1 MNLQQ
6 LEYIIALDKYKSFSK
21 AAEAC
26 FITQATLSTMVR
38 KLEEELDLV
47 LFDRKT
53 NPIITTESGK
63 EVITEAHKVLLHSRR
78 LKQLSADMQGRVEGE
93 LRIGIIPTVAGN
105 LLHRVLPSILE
116 KFPDLTLYIQE
127 ITTANIIQQVKSG
140 RIDVGIVSTPLN
152 TKNLEEEILYY
163 EKLMV
168 YGEVQGSNTRYLTP
182 DEFSEE
188 KFWLLEEGNCLA
200 DQIANVCSLKSRKLN
215 SNLKFQPNSFDS
227 LLNIVD
233 QMKGI
238 TLIPELYCK
247 DLPEVRRAR
256 VKDFAAP
263 YPVREISMVYYRP
276 YVKPKLIE
284 ALAGEIR
291 RIIVPVLETGKLKNS
306 DMKIA
311 RI

>member
-53 NPIITTESGK
+53 NPIITTESGR
-63 EVITEAHKVLLHSRR
+63 EVISEAQKVLFHSKR
-78 LKQLSADMQGRVEGE
+78 LRQLSADLQGRIEGE

-127 ITTANIIQQVKSG
+127 ITTANIIQQLKSG

-152 TKNLEEEILYY
+152 TRNLEEEILYY

-168 YGEVQGSNTRYLTP
+168 YGEVQDSNTRYLTP

-215 SNLKFQPNSFDS
+215 SNLQFQPNSFDS

-247 DLPEVRRAR
+247 DLPEVRRER

-306 DMKIA
+306 EMKIA